1 MSLGRAAS
9 QLRAELRAERYE
21 LALDAQGLARSSFL
35 SWLSGAPRRVVLR
48 PRECARLL
56 ATEAVPARDRL
67 RPGDEYRD
75 LLRAVGATSQW
86 PQARMRLPP
95 LDPERRAADALL
107 DGTLG
112 TATGDA
118 GRPLVALIPC
128 TTRPQK
134 HWFDD
139 RWAELGATY
148 AERGCDVVV
157 LGGPSDQSRCE
168 AIVEQARARAKGLAP
183 ATPAP
188 GGDIRIRSLA
198 GKTSLRVAAGVL
210 GRARVAIGVD
220 TGLTHLSMANDTP
233 TVALLGSAYPYLHAL
248 PGSMVL
254 REPMACAPCDRRP
267 TCGGR
272 FDCMR
277 ALTVDRVAAA
287 VQSISGL

>member
-1 MSLGRAAS
+1 M
-9 QLRAELRAERYE
+9 QLRAELRTEGYD
-21 LALDAQGLARSSFL
+21 LALDAQGLARSSLL

-56 ATEAVPARDRL
+56 ATETVPARER
-67 RPGDEYRD
+67 RWPGDEYRD
-75 LLRAVGATSQW
+75 LLRAVGAISEL
-86 PQARMRLPP
+86 PQARMRLPL
-95 LDPERRAADALL
+95 LDSDQSAADTLLRDARGAAL
-107 DGTLG
+107 
-112 TATGDA
+112 AVE

-139 RWAELGATY
+139 RWAELGAAY
-148 AERGCDVVV
+148 ASKGCDVVV
-157 LGGPSDQSRCE
+157 LGGPSDQPRCDE
-168 AIVEQARARAKGLAP
+168 IVSKARARGP
-183 ATPAP
+183 
-188 GGDIRIRSLA
+188 DSQRVWSIA
-198 GKTSLRVAAGVL
+198 GRTTLRVAGGVL
-210 GRARVAIGVD
+210 ARSQVTIGVD
-220 TGLTHLSMANDTP
+220 TGLMHLSMANGTP
-233 TVALLGSAYPYLHAL
+233 TVALFGSAYPYVEAL
-248 PGSMVL
+248 SGSVVL